1 MDYKQIIK
9 DAWFLARD
17 DRRLFWWW
25 AFVPAILS
33 IIVGIGMFMYQVMA
47 FRYSPIP
54 GTGEE
59 HSGSFMSASVGWIY
73 SFIDTHTSLGIVLIV
88 IAAVLG
94 LVYLAYPTFAKVAL
108 IQLIARIRNGQKVS
122 MIDGITYGALG
133 FTRLFEYHLLIKTFS
148 VITLVT
154 ESIFVLRNLGWNA
167 FEIIIIP
174 FVLFGIFGLI
184 MMLFLTYTDFYIVI
198 DEDGIIK
205 SMGRSMRLVIRNWR
219 HTLLLLILMLVI
231 TLRII
236 LNIVLVLLVPSLIFL
251 AAGLIATVTL
261 AKIGIL
267 IGAIVGLI
275 ALLFASYFTGILEV
289 FANAVWV
296 FTFLELTEQGEVSAR
311 DKGEGKRSARD
322 DELVD

>member
-1 MDYKQIIK
+1 
-9 DAWFLARD
+9 LARD

>member
-1 MDYKQIIK
+1 
-9 DAWFLARD
+9 LARD

-296 FTFLELTEQGEVSAR
+296 FTFLDLTEQGEVSAR

>member
-1 MDYKQIIK
+1 M
-9 DAWFLARD
+9 ARD